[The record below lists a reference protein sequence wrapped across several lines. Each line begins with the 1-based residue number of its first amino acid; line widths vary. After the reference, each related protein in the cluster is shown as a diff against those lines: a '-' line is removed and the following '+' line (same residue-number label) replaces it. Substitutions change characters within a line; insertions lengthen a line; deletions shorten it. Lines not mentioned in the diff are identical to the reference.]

1 MTFPPGCPDQ
11 RLGRLTGLRVSTL
24 DTHTAGE
31 PLRVILAGPP
41 LPEGNTILERRR
53 AAKGDWDRW
62 RQILMYEPRGHAD
75 MYGALIVPPVTPG
88 ALFGVLFMHNEG
100 YSTMCGH
107 AVIALARLAVE
118 LGWTEAVEPVTRI
131 LIDAPAGLVTAYARV
146 ESGKVTST
154 WFENVASFAPML
166 DARVELEGLGE
177 MKFDLGF
184 GGAFYAY
191 VDAAALGLDL
201 IPENA
206 RRIIEIGMAIKRA
219 VMTGFPIVH
228 PTEPDLGFLYG
239 TIFTGPAQKPG
250 GHSRHACVF
259 ADGALDRSPTG
270 TGVAGRVAILHARGA
285 LGLDQ
290 SIRIESITG
299 ESFLGRAVR
308 TVDFHGQAAV
318 IPEVEGMAYV
328 TGRHDFIVEHA
339 DPLAGGVFIR

>member
-1 MTFPPGCPDQ
+1 MTFPPACPEDRLA
-11 RLGRLTGLRVSTL
+11 RLGGLRVTTL

-31 PLRVILAGPP
+31 PLRIILAGAP
-41 LPEGNTILERRR
+41 LPEGDTVLERRR
-53 AAKGDWDRW
+53 AAKGGWDRF
-62 RQILMYEPRGHAD
+62 RRILMYEPRGHAD
-75 MYGALIVPPVTPG
+75 MYGAVIVPPVTQG

-131 LIDAPAGLVTAYARV
+131 LIDAPAGLVSAYARV
-146 ESGKVTST
+146 EQGRVVST
-154 WFENVASFAPML
+154 GFQNVASFAPQL
-166 DARVELEGLGE
+166 DAKVEVEGLGE
-177 MKFDLGF
+177 VSFDLGF

-191 VDAAALGLDL
+191 VDADALGLDL

-206 RRIIEIGMAIKRA
+206 RRIIETGMAIKRA
-219 VMTGFPIVH
+219 VMAAFAITH

-239 TIFTGPAQKPG
+239 TIFTGRAHKAG

-270 TGVAGRVAILHARGA
+270 TGVAGRVAILHARGELA
-285 LGLDQ
+285 EGED
-290 SIRIESITG
+290 IRIESITG

-308 TVDFHGQAAV
+308 ALDFHGHAAV

-328 TGRHDFIVEHA
+328 TGRHDFIVEDA
-339 DPLAGGVFIR
+339 DPLPDGVFIR